1 MAQQGTDMT
10 FWDHLDDLRKVLF
23 KMLAVFFGAAIVLF
37 YFKTFLFDKVIF
49 APADNDFYLYRLLGT
64 EISLGNFQNI
74 EIASQFF
81 VHMKVTLLCALVL
94 TFPYL
99 MYAIWQFVAPA
110 LYDSEKKAIRGAF
123 AFASLLFY
131 AGVLLAYFV
140 IFPLMLNF
148 FADYQVSTRVE
159 NHFSLSAYISML
171 LTTSVMFGLVFEFP
185 TLIAVAS
192 KMGLVTKAGLKSY
205 RRHALCIIMILAAI
219 ITPSGDPFT
228 LLICT
233 VPLYLLYEF
242 SIMICKDNVDEDD
255 LTGEEV

>member
-1 MAQQGTDMT
+1 MS

-37 YFKTFLFDKVIF
+37 CFKTFLFDQVIF

-74 EIASQFF
+74 EISSQFF
-81 VHMKVTLLCALVL
+81 VHLKVTLLCALVL
-94 TFPYL
+94 TFPFL
-99 MYAIWQFVAPA
+99 MYQIWRFVAPA
-110 LYDSEKKAIRGAF
+110 LYENEKKAIRGAF
-123 AFASLLFY
+123 AFASILFY

-148 FADYQVSTRVE
+148 FADYQISTRVE
-159 NHFSLSAYISML
+159 NHFSLSAYTSML
-171 LTTSVMFGLVFEFP
+171 LTTSLMFGLVFEFP

-192 KMGLVTKAGLKSY
+192 KMGLVTKDGLKTY
-205 RRHALCIIMILAAI
+205 RRHALCIIMVLAAI

-228 LLICT
+228 LVICT
-233 VPLYLLYEF
+233 VPLYMLYEF
-242 SIMICKDNVDEDD
+242 SILICKDND
-255 LTGEEV
+255 LEEELIEEEV